1 VSIANTITLSR
12 IILSPLFLLFY
23 LFHEEL
29 WISAKGLPYVLLG
42 LLIITECTDAI
53 DGYLA
58 RLYDQVTDFGKILDP
73 MADSICHLS
82 IFLTFTLPPVNLPVW
97 MIFLFFYRDTL
108 ISTLRTLCALRG
120 MALAARTSG
129 KIKAILQGVAAFSV
143 ILLMIPHSNG
153 ALSDQDLKFYSTWIV
168 GCAAVYTLFS
178 IVDYVIANRLYI
190 ARTLKPKR
198 KKSVVSSQ

>member
-1 VSIANTITLSR
+1 MSIANTITLSR

-23 LFHEEL
+23 VFHNDL
-29 WISAKGLPYVLLG
+29 WISDTGLPYVLLG
-42 LLIITECTDAI
+42 LLIVTECTDAF

-58 RLYDQVTDFGKILDP
+58 RLYNQVTDFGKILDP

-97 MIFLFFYRDTL
+97 MIFLFFYRDSV

-129 KIKAILQGVAAFSV
+129 KVKAILQGIAAFAV
-143 ILLMIPHSNG
+143 ILLMIPHSKG
-153 ALSDQDLKFYSTWIV
+153 VLSDADLKLYSTWIV
-168 GCAAVYTLFS
+168 GFAAIYTLFS
-178 IVDYVIANRLYI
+178 IADYVFANRLYI
-190 ARTLKPKR
+190 ARTLKPKQSR
-198 KKSVVSSQ
+198 KAS